1 MKYFIL
7 VFALVCLVT
16 ASLFTFKKEGCK
28 VAILTPMTHPSLE
41 QIEKG
46 FVETMEKNCQ
56 QKFTVKTYNAL
67 GNKTLMRS
75 EAEEIALGDYDLVF
89 TIATQASCTMKE
101 VFEKKK
107 LSTPIVFTAV
117 EFPLEM
123 DLVASEVTSGNQLT
137 GVKET
142 TDFAKEL
149 EILNNKAKTV
159 LLVYDPSSASLT
171 SNKEEIE
178 TILTRMGIKLK
189 TVEIFKT
196 NEILLKTAPLI
207 EEADA
212 VLVIKDNTVISGLDV
227 LIKLCD
233 QKGKLLIASD
243 LDSAERGVPYAYG
256 VSESIYGE
264 EAAKK
269 ALLILDEYKLP
280 KDIPITTPSP
290 ESFIFKIN
298 EKRMKEIGFLQE
310 LKHD

>member
-7 VFALVCLVT
+7 VFALICLVT
-16 ASLFTFKKEGCK
+16 VSLLKFKKEDCK
-28 VAILTPMTHPSLE
+28 IAILTPMTHPSLD

-46 FVETMEKNCQ
+46 FVDTMEKKCR

-67 GNKTLMRS
+67 GNKSLMRS
-75 EAEEIALGDYDLVF
+75 EAEEIALGGYDLVF
-89 TIATQASCTMKE
+89 TIAAQASRTMKE

-123 DLVASEVTSGNQLT
+123 DLVASEAIT

-149 EILNNKAKTV
+149 EILRNKAKTV
-159 LLVYDPSSASLT
+159 LLVYDPSSANLT
-171 SNKEEIE
+171 ANKEEIE
-178 TILTRMGIKLK
+178 TILTSMEIKLK

-196 NEILLKTAPLI
+196 NEILLKTASFI

-227 LIKLCD
+227 LVKLCD

-243 LDSAERGVPYAYG
+243 LDSADRGVPYAYG
-256 VSESIYGE
+256 VSELIYGE

-269 ALLILDEYKLP
+269 ALLILDEKKLP
-280 KDIPITTPSP
+280 RDIPITTPPS
-290 ESFIFKIN
+290 EAFVFKIN
-298 EKRMKEIGFLQE
+298 EKKMKE
-310 LKHD
+310 LKYD